1 MPPPVYSRVAIRIGF
16 GRLPPA
22 CAREGKDHG
31 DTDAHCARYQETRP
45 AGGGAGAPRRR
56 HFPRGDRLDSP
67 AAEVLTAP
75 ATHAP
80 PWSCPRRLLPHWEHR
95 SMPLRG
101 RTRISS
107 TGSEHS
113 GESVIRTS
121 SATMPLTFG
130 NPANKLLLRRSSR
143 FISLAGKQNTREH
156 PSRSRNQRLD
166 DELTS
171 TKTAIAPNMPNP
183 DKY

>member
-1 MPPPVYSRVAIRIGF
+1 MAIPMPIVQDIRRLDRQGLSRAQIAR
-16 GRLPPA
+16 RLHV
-22 CAREGKDHG
+22 D
-31 DTDAHCARYQETRP
+31 
-45 AGGGAGAPRRR
+45 
-56 HFPRGDRLDSP
+56 RGDRLDSP

-95 SMPLRG
+95 IMPLRG

-171 TKTAIAPNMPNP
+171 TKTAIAPLCILCKAVISFLMRFLRW
-183 DKY
+183 